1 MAPLPIKFTELLM
14 LNTVGVDTTS
24 ISFNSCTLESDYFIC
39 IREKKSEAAQP
50 EVVIVDLKQGNNV
63 TRRPIKADS
72 AIMHW
77 TKQIIALR
85 AQSRTLQIFDLE
97 KKQKL
102 KSATMNEDVVF
113 WKWVSESTLGLV
125 TDTAVFHWDVY
136 DATQA
141 APVEVF
147 KRNANMNGCQIINY
161 RINSDGKWMAV
172 VGISQQQGRVVGSL
186 QLYSKDRGISQAIEG
201 HAASFGTVRLEGAP
215 ADTKVFTFA
224 VRTATGAKLHIVEID
239 KPDANPAFAK
249 KAVDIYFPPEATNDF
264 PVAMQVSQKYGVI
277 YMVTKYGFIHLYDL
291 ETGATI
297 FMNRISSETIFTTC
311 SDSESAGIVGI
322 NRKGQVLAVAVD
334 ENNMVQ
340 YLLQNPANT
349 EMAIKMASRAG
360 LPGADQ
366 LYGQQFDSLFQRGDY
381 AGAAKVAANSPRGF
395 LRTPDTINRFKNL
408 PQEPGKMSYILQY
421 FGMLL
426 DKTTPLNEFETLE
439 LAVPVLQQ
447 GRKHLLEKWLKEG
460 KLDFSEKL
468 GDLIRPHDVNM
479 ALAVYL
485 KGNAPHKVVAAFAE
499 TGQFEKILP
508 YVSQTGYQPDWIS
521 LLNHIVRANSEKGA
535 EFASSLVNNEGGSL
549 VDIERVVD
557 VFQSQGMIQQ
567 ATAFL
572 LDVLKDNRPDQGHL
586 QTRLL
591 EMNLAQAP
599 QVADA
604 ILSNQ
609 MFTQFD
615 KARIASLCEQQGLA
629 QKALE
634 LYEDP
639 AAVKRVI
646 VNIAATP
653 NFSIDWLVTFFG
665 QMSVEQSLDCL
676 DAMMK
681 TNIRQNLQSVVQI
694 ATKYSDLLGP
704 THLIDLFEK
713 YKTFEGLF
721 YYLGSVVNM
730 SEEPDVHFKYIEA
743 ATKMGQSG
751 EVERIC
757 RDSHHY
763 NPEKVKNFLKEAR
776 LPEQLPLIIVC
787 DRFDFVHDLV
797 LYLYQNQ
804 QFQSIETYVQRVNP
818 GRTPQVIGGLLDVD
832 CDESVIKGLL
842 NSVDPTAIPI
852 DALVSEVESRNR
864 LKLLL
869 PFLEATLA
877 AGNQQ
882 QAVFNALA
890 KIYIDSNNNPEKFLK
905 ENDQYD
911 TLGVGKY
918 CEKRDP
924 NLAYIAYQKG
934 QNDLELVN
942 ITNENSMYR
951 AQARYLLERSDR
963 ELWMFVLSENNI
975 HRRSVIDQ
983 VVATAVPECTD
994 PAKVSEAVASFLAA
1008 DLPSELIEL
1017 LEKIMLEPSPFNDN
1031 PSLQNLL
1038 ILTAARADKGRVAD
1052 YIQRLDAYDP
1062 EECAQLCI
1070 NVGLHEEAF
1079 EIHKK
1084 AGNPTAAAAVL
1095 VEHVVSIDRASTFA
1109 EDVDLPEVWTI
1120 VGKAQLDGLRVTDA
1134 IESYI
1139 KAGDPRNYEEV
1150 IEVATHAG
1158 KDEDLVK
1165 FLRMARKT
1173 MREPAIDTALA
1184 FCFARLEQLGE
1195 LEDFLRGTNVANIE
1209 ESGDK
1214 ASAEGFH
1221 QAAKIFYTSISN
1233 WAKLATTLVHLEDYQ
1248 AAVECA
1254 RKANNIRVW
1263 REVHGACVNKKEFR
1277 LAKIC
1282 GLNLIVDAEQLQTL
1296 VKQYEHEGY
1305 FDELIDLLEQGLGLE
1320 RAHMGMFTELGIAL
1334 SRYHPERLMEH
1345 IKLFWSRMN
1354 LPKLIRA
1361 CEEANL
1367 WPELVFCYYHYDEFD
1382 NAALAVMERAENS
1395 WEHQQFKDI
1404 VVKVANLEI
1413 YYRAINFYLEQ
1424 HPSLITDLLQA
1435 LTPRID
1441 VNRVV
1446 KMFQKSDNLPLI
1458 KPFLL
1463 NVQTQNKRT
1472 VNDAINDLLI
1482 EEEDYKTLK
1491 DSVENYDNYDATDLA
1506 SRLEKHD
1513 LVFFR
1518 QIAANI
1524 YRKTKRWEKSI
1535 ALSKQDKLFKDAIET
1550 AAISGKSDV
1559 VEELLR
1565 YFVDIGS
1572 KECYV
1577 GMLYACYDLIRPDL
1591 VLELSWRHGLTDF
1604 AMPYMINML
1613 CQQTK
1618 EIATLKADS
1627 EARKAKDK
1635 AQEKDETETP
1645 ILGGGRLMITA
1656 GPGAAPGGR
1665 ASPAM
1670 FGQANGFAP
1679 QPTGFG
1685 F

>member
-1 MAPLPIKFTELLM
+1 MAPLPIKFQELLN
-14 LNTVGVDTTS
+14 LGAVGVDS
-24 ISFNSCTLESDYFIC
+24 SAISFNTCTLESDHYIC
-39 IREKKSEAAQP
+39 IREKKNETASP
-50 EVVIVDLKQGNNV
+50 EVVIVDLKANNNV

-77 TKQIIALR
+77 TRQIIALR

-97 KKQKL
+97 QKQKL

-125 TDTAVFHWDVY
+125 TDTSVYHWDIF
-136 DATQA
+136 DAAQA

-147 KRNANMNGCQIINY
+147 KRNPNLNGCQIINY
-161 RINSDGKWMAV
+161 RISNDGKWMAV
-172 VGISQQQGRVVGSL
+172 VGIAPQQGRVVGQM
-186 QLYSKDRGISQAIEG
+186 QLYSRDRGISQAIEG
-201 HAASFGTVRLEGAP
+201 HAATFGTLRLEGAP
-215 ADTKVFTFA
+215 EDTKVFSFA
-224 VRTATGAKLHIVEID
+224 VRSANGAKLHVVEID
-239 KPDANPAFAK
+239 HKEGNPVFQK
-249 KAVDIYFPPEATNDF
+249 KAVDVYFPAEATNDF
-264 PVAMQVSQKYGVI
+264 PVAMQISQKYGII

-291 ETGATI
+291 ETGTTL

-311 SDSESAGIVGI
+311 ADSESTGIVGI
-322 NRKGQVLAVAVD
+322 NRKGQVLFVSVD
-334 ENNMVQ
+334 DENMVQ

-349 EMAIKMASRAG
+349 EIAIKMASRAG

-366 LYGQQFDSLFQRGDY
+366 LYARQFEQCFSSGDY
-381 AGAAKVAANSPRGF
+381 EGAAKIAANSPRGF
-395 LRTPDTINRFKNL
+395 LRTTDTINRFKSL
-408 PQEPGKMSYILQY
+408 PAAPGKLNYILQY

-426 DKTTPLNEFETLE
+426 DKSTPLNKTETLE
-439 LAVPVLQQ
+439 LATPVLNS
-447 GRKHLLEKWLKEG
+447 GRKHLLEKWASEG
-460 KLDFSEKL
+460 KLDFSEEL
-468 GDLIRPHDVNM
+468 GDLVRPHDINL
-479 ALAVYL
+479 ALTIYL
-485 KGNAPHKVVAAFAE
+485 KANAPHKVVAAFAE
-499 TGQFEKILP
+499 LGQFEKILP
-508 YVSQTGYQPDWIS
+508 YCQQTGYQADWIT
-521 LLNHIVRANSEKGA
+521 LLQHIVRTNPEKGA
-535 EFASSLVNNEGGSL
+535 EFASTLANHEGGSL
-549 VDIERVVD
+549 IDIERVVD
-557 VFQSQGMIQQ
+557 VFQAQGMVQP

-572 LDVLKDNRPDQGHL
+572 LDALKDNKPEQAHL

-591 EMNLAQAP
+591 EMNLMNAP
-599 QVADA
+599 QVAAA
-604 ILSNQ
+604 IISNN
-609 MFTQFD
+609 MVTHFD
-615 KARIASLCEQQGLA
+615 KPRIASLCEQTGLY

-646 VNIAATP
+646 VGIPGTQG
-653 NFSIDWLVTFFG
+653 FELEWLVNYFG
-665 QMSVEQSLDCL
+665 QLSVEQSLDCL

-681 TNIRQNLQSVVQI
+681 HNIRQNLQAVVQV
-694 ATKYSDLLGP
+694 ATKYSDLLGA
-704 THLIDLFEK
+704 TNLIDLFEK
-713 YKTFEGLF
+713 YKTHEGLF
-721 YYLGSVVNM
+721 YYLGSIVNM
-730 SEEPDVHFKYIEA
+730 SEDPDVHFKYIEA
-743 ATKMGQSG
+743 ATRMGQFN

-757 RDSHHY
+757 RDSQHY

-776 LPEQLPLIIVC
+776 LTEMLPLIIVC
-787 DRFDFVHDLV
+787 DRHNFVHDLV

-804 QFQSIETYVQRVNP
+804 RFQAIEVYVQRVNP
-818 GRTPQVIGGLLDVD
+818 GRTPEVIGGLLDVD
-832 CDESVIKGLL
+832 CDESVIKNLL
-842 NSVDPTAIPI
+842 QSVNAASIPI
-852 DALVSEVESRNR
+852 DALVREVETRNR

-877 AGNQQ
+877 SGNQQ
-882 QAVFNALA
+882 QAIFNALA

-911 TLGVGKY
+911 TLSVGKY

-924 NLAYIAYQKG
+924 NLAFIAYQKG

-951 AQARYLLERSDR
+951 AQARYLLERADR
-963 ELWMFVLSENNI
+963 DLWMFVLSENNI

-983 VVATAVPECTD
+983 VCATAVPESSD

-1008 DLPSELIEL
+1008 DLPIELIEL
-1017 LEKIMLEPSPFNDN
+1017 LEKIVLEPSPFNDN

-1038 ILTAARADKGRVAD
+1038 ILTAARADKGRVMD
-1052 YIQRLDAYDP
+1052 YVHRLDAFNPD
-1062 EECAQLCI
+1062 ECAQLCI
-1070 NVGLHEEAF
+1070 DVGLFEEAF
-1079 EIHKK
+1079 EIYKK
-1084 AGNPTAAAAVL
+1084 VQNTTAAVSVL
-1095 VEHVVSIDRASTFA
+1095 VEHVVSIDRANSFA
-1109 EDVDLPEVWTI
+1109 EEVDLPEVWSR
-1120 VGKAQLDGLRVTDA
+1120 VAKAQLDGLRVGDA

-1139 KAGDPRNYEEV
+1139 KAGDARNYEEV

-1158 KDEDLVK
+1158 KDEELVK

-1173 MREPAIDTALA
+1173 MREPPIDTALA
-1184 FCFARLEQLGE
+1184 FCYARLDQLGE

-1214 ASAEGFH
+1214 AASEGYH
-1221 QAAKIFYTSISN
+1221 QAAKIFYSSISN
-1233 WAKLATTLVHLEDYQ
+1233 WSKLATTLVHLEDYQ

-1263 REVHGACVNKKEFR
+1263 NQVHAACVAKKEFR

-1282 GLNLIVDAEQLQTL
+1282 GLNLIVDAEQLQAL
-1296 VKQYEHEGY
+1296 VKQYENEGY

-1334 SRYHPERLMEH
+1334 SKYHPERLMEH

-1382 NAALAVMERAENS
+1382 NAALAVMERAQNS

-1413 YYRAINFYLEQ
+1413 YYRALNFYLEQ
-1424 HPSLITDLLQA
+1424 HPSLLTDLLQA

-1446 KMFQKSDNLPLI
+1446 RMFQKSDNLPLI

-1482 EEEDYKTLK
+1482 EEEDYKTLR
-1491 DSVENYDNYDATDLA
+1491 DSVENYDNYDAVDLA

-1550 AAISGKSDV
+1550 SAISGKTDV
-1559 VEELLR
+1559 VEELIR

-1572 KECYV
+1572 RECYV
-1577 GMLYACYDLIRPDL
+1577 GMLYACYDLLRPDL
-1591 VLELSWRHGLTDF
+1591 VLELSWRNGLTDF
-1604 AMPYMINML
+1604 TMPYMINMMA
-1613 CQQTK
+1613 QQTSQLSM
-1618 EIATLKADS
+1618 LKADN
-1627 EARKAKDK
+1627 EARKAKE
-1635 AQEKDETETP
+1635 ATQEKHEEDTP
-1645 ILGGGRLMITA
+1645 ILGGNRLMITA
-1656 GPGAAPGGR
+1656 GPGGTSGA
-1665 ASPAM
+1665 ASPAPFM
-1670 FGQANGFAP
+1670 QPNGFAP
-1679 QPTGFG
+1679 QPMSFG
-1685 F
+1685 Y

>member
-1 MAPLPIKFTELLM
+1 MAPLPIKFQELLT
-14 LNTVGVDTTS
+14 LGNVGVDQS
-24 ISFNSCTLESDYFIC
+24 AIGFNSCTLESDAFIC
-39 IREKKSEAAQP
+39 IREKKSDTAQP
-50 EVVIVDLKQGNNV
+50 EVVIIDLKQGNNV

-77 TKQIIALR
+77 SKQIIALR
-85 AQSRTLQIFDLE
+85 AQARTLQIFDLE
-97 KKQKL
+97 KKAKL

-125 TDTAVFHWDVY
+125 TDTAVFHWDIY
-136 DATQA
+136 DSTQA

-147 KRNANMNGCQIINY
+147 KRNANLNGCQIINY
-161 RINSDGKWMAV
+161 RTNSDGKWMAV
-172 VGISQQQGRVVGSL
+172 VGISQQAGRVVGSL

-201 HAASFGTVRLEGAP
+201 HAATFGTLRIEGEP
-215 ADTKVFTFA
+215 ADTKVFSFA

-239 KPDANPAFAK
+239 HPEGNRPFQK
-249 KAVDIYFPPEATNDF
+249 KAVDIFFPPEATNDF
-264 PVAMQVSQKYGVI
+264 PVAMQVSQKYGIV

-291 ETGATI
+291 ETGSTI

-311 SDSESAGIVGI
+311 ADSESTGILGI
-322 NRKGQVLAVAVD
+322 NRKGQVLFVSVD
-334 ENNMVQ
+334 ESTMID

-349 EMAIKMASRAG
+349 EIAIKMASRAG

-366 LYGQQFDSLFQRGDY
+366 LYQRQFDTLFNGGDY
-381 AGAAKVAANSPRGF
+381 EGAAKVAANSPRGF
-395 LRTPDTINRFKNL
+395 LRTTETINKFKNL
-408 PQEPGKMSYILQY
+408 PTPPGKMSFILQY

-426 DKTTPLNEFETLE
+426 DKTTPLNKTETLE
-439 LAVPVLQQ
+439 LAVPVLSQN
-447 GRKHLLEKWLKEG
+447 RKHLLEKWAKEG
-460 KLDFSEKL
+460 KLDFSEEL
-468 GDLIRPHDVNM
+468 GDLIRPHDVNL

-485 KGNAPHKVVAAFAE
+485 KANAPHKVVASFAE
-499 TGQFEKILP
+499 LGQFDKILP
-508 YVSQTGYQPDWIS
+508 YCDQTGYQPDWIT
-521 LLNHIVRANSEKGA
+521 LLQHIVRVNPERGA
-535 EFASSLVNNEGGSL
+535 EFATSLASHQGGSL
-549 VDIERVVD
+549 IDIERVVD
-557 VFQSQGMIQQ
+557 VFQSQGMVQQ

-572 LDVLKDNRPDQGHL
+572 LEALKENKPEHGHL

-591 EMNLAQAP
+591 EMNLMNAP

-604 ILSNQ
+604 ILGNNLFSH
-609 MFTQFD
+609 FD
-615 KARIASLCEQQGLA
+615 KARIGSLCEQTGLY

-639 AAVKRVI
+639 AAIKRVVVAI
-646 VNIAATP
+646 PGTP
-653 NFSIDWLVTFFG
+653 NFNADWLVNYFG
-665 QMSVEQSLDCL
+665 QLSVEQSLDCL

-681 TNIRQNLQSVVQI
+681 VNIRQNLQSVVQI
-694 ATKYSDLLGP
+694 ATKYSELLGP
-704 THLIDLFEK
+704 TNLIDLFEK
-713 YKTFEGLF
+713 YKTHEGLF
-721 YYLGSVVNM
+721 FYLGSIVNL
-730 SEEPDVHFKYIEA
+730 SQDPDVHYKYIEA
-743 ATKMGQSG
+743 ATKMGQFN

-757 RDSHHY
+757 RDSNFY

-776 LPEQLPLIIVC
+776 LTEMLPLIIVC
-787 DRFDFVHDLV
+787 DRHNFVHDLI

-804 QFQSIETYVQRVNP
+804 RFNAIEVYVQRVNP
-818 GRTPQVIGGLLDVD
+818 GRTPEVIGGLLDVD
-832 CDESVIKGLL
+832 CDESVIKNLL
-842 NSVDPTAIPI
+842 TTINPASIPI
-852 DALVSEVESRNR
+852 DALVHEVETRNR

-882 QAVFNALA
+882 QAVYNALA

-911 TLGVGKY
+911 TLTVGKY

-924 NLAYIAYQKG
+924 NLAFIAYQKG
-934 QNDLELVN
+934 QNDLELIN

-951 AQARYLLERSDR
+951 AQARYILDRSDR
-963 ELWMFVLSENNI
+963 ELWTFVLSENNI

-983 VVATAVPECTD
+983 VVATAVPECSD
-994 PAKVSEAVASFLAA
+994 PAKVSEAVASFLAC
-1008 DLPSELIEL
+1008 DLPGELIEL
-1017 LEKIMLEPSPFNDN
+1017 LEKIVLEPSPFNDN

-1038 ILTAARADKGRVAD
+1038 ILTAARADKSRVMD
-1052 YIQRLDAYDP
+1052 YIHRLDAFNPD
-1062 EECAQLCI
+1062 ECAQLCI
-1070 NVGLHEEAF
+1070 DVGLHEEAF
-1079 EIHKK
+1079 EIYKK
-1084 AGNPTAAAAVL
+1084 VDNKTAAVEVL
-1095 VEHVVSIDRASTFA
+1095 IEHVVSIDRASAFA
-1109 EDVDLPEVWTI
+1109 EDVDVPEVWSR
-1120 VGKAQLDGLRVTDA
+1120 VAKAQLDGLRVADA

-1139 KAGDPRNYEEV
+1139 RAGDPRNYLEV

-1158 KDEDLVK
+1158 KDEELVK
-1165 FLRMARKT
+1165 YLRMARKT
-1173 MREPAIDTALA
+1173 LREPPIDTGLA
-1184 FCFARLEQLGE
+1184 FCYARLDQLGE

-1214 ASAEGFH
+1214 AAEEGLH
-1221 QAAKIFYTSISN
+1221 KAAKIFYTSISN
-1233 WAKLATTLVHLEDYQ
+1233 WSKLATTLVHLEDYQ

-1254 RKANNIRVW
+1254 RKANNIKVW
-1263 REVHGACVNKKEFR
+1263 NQVHAACVAKKEFR

-1282 GLNLIVDAEQLQTL
+1282 GLNLIVDAEQLQAL
-1296 VKQYEHEGY
+1296 VKQYESEGF

-1334 SRYHPERLMEH
+1334 SKYHPERLMEH

-1382 NAALAVMERAENS
+1382 NAALAVMERAQNS

-1424 HPSLITDLLQA
+1424 HPSLLTDLLQV

-1446 KMFQKSDNLPLI
+1446 RMFQKSDNLPLI

-1482 EEEDYKTLK
+1482 EEEDYKTLR
-1491 DSVENYDNYDATDLA
+1491 DSVENYDNYDAVELA

-1535 ALSKQDKLFKDAIET
+1535 ALSKQDKLYKDAIET

-1572 KECYV
+1572 RECYV

-1591 VLELSWRHGLTDF
+1591 VLELSWRHGLNDF
-1604 AMPYMINML
+1604 TMPYMINLL
-1613 CQQTK
+1613 CNQTK
-1618 EIATLKADS
+1618 EIATLKADN
-1627 EARKAKDK
+1627 EARKAKET
-1635 AQEKDETETP
+1635 AQEKHEDETP
-1645 ILGGGRLMITA
+1645 ILGGNRLMITA
-1656 GPGAAPGGR
+1656 GPAATGGSV
-1665 ASPAM
+1665 SPVPFM
-1670 FGQANGFAP
+1670 QPNGFAP